1 MGDITALLGRADEL
15 FDRGITEVQER
26 QRRVRRVGA
35 FPLGRLVFFLVLV
48 SRPWLDLPRHSFPPD
63 VRPRPSITTA
73 LSPVGGASI
82 AGERLAPREPRRFGA
97 LQSQG
102 SRLSPD

>member
-48 SRPWLDLPRHSFPPD
+48 SRRWLDLARHSYPPD
-63 VRPRPSITTA
+63 ARARTSITPP
-73 LSPVGGASI
+73 LSPVRGAST
-82 AGERLAPREPRRFGA
+82 AGERLAPRDPRRFGA

-102 SRLSPD
+102 SRLSP

>member
-48 SRPWLDLPRHSFPPD
+48 SRRWLDLARHSYLPD
-63 VRPRPSITTA
+63 VRARTSITTPPP
-73 LSPVGGASI
+73 LCGETPSPESAWRPEGPADS
-82 AGERLAPREPRRFGA
+82 APCSLEA
-97 LQSQG
+97 AA
-102 SRLSPD
+102 